1 MNIDFRNEIKSL
13 NVIPINSFG
22 VFVSIK
28 RENIIENYDVH
39 GCIGYWNNDY
49 NNETREL
56 IFEKILDVGYSSTW
70 TDSRAVKMN
79 SIKNILQDSST
90 LYEIDIMLKPLY
102 NVNQNGILNNNVK
115 FNNIDYGLI
124 TEDVKKNKATYLPNV
139 FPNKKWNYIKNRLMS
154 KGSVSGEIHFKAY
167 KIKQYETTLF
177 HFLCN
182 ISLIQKKFIEWINVN
197 YTTFIPFSR
206 NGKNKIIIEHT
217 QYVRNIAT
225 INNVLQF
232 KNKKRKIIENNLD
245 YYYKEFLSNKDKL
258 RQASSFLILCYNKI
272 NNKKYNKQI
281 TTIKTF
287 LFSKINELEP
297 KFEKGEVLISLIYT
311 KKNNSENKLFLKQIK
326 NMYNSINNNPK
337 NNIDDIFELNWHS
350 KFVYHLHLNN
360 INYNS
365 NYPKILKL
373 KILNLLKQTQNKE
386 DLETNYLAVF
396 FESLS
401 SIVHLNKNNINIK
414 NNILYLFS
422 LLMKRYKD
430 SLFYFK
436 NNTSRLD
443 ITGHV
448 LDGIDALKTKTKMK
462 TKTKIKTKTKTKIK
476 TKKK

>member
-13 NVIPINSFG
+13 NIIPINSFG

-28 RENIIENYDVH
+28 RENIIEHYDIH

-56 IFEKILDVGYSSTW
+56 IFQKILDVGYSSTW
-70 TDSRAVKMN
+70 TDSRAIKMN

-102 NVNQNGILNNNVK
+102 NVNQNGILNNNII

-139 FPNKKWNYIKNRLMS
+139 FPNKKWNYIKNRLIS

-167 KIKQYETTLF
+167 KIKQYERTLF
-177 HFLCN
+177 NFLCN

-197 YTTFIPFSR
+197 YRTFIPFLR
-206 NGKNKIIIEHT
+206 NEENKIFIEHT

-232 KNKKRKIIENNLD
+232 KNKKQKIIENNLD

-287 LFSKINELEP
+287 LFSKINELEQQ
-297 KFEKGEVLISLIYT
+297 FEKGEVLISLIYT
-311 KKNNSENKLFLKQIK
+311 NKNKYENTLFLKQIK
-326 NMYNSINNNPK
+326 NMYTSINNNPK
-337 NNIDDIFELNWHS
+337 NNINDIFELNWHC

-365 NYPKILKL
+365 NYPKILTL
-373 KILNLLKQTQNKE
+373 KILKLFKQTQNKE
-386 DLETNYLAVF
+386 DLETNYIAVF

-401 SIVHLNKNNINIK
+401 SIVHLNKNNIDIK

-436 NNTSRLD
+436 NNISRLD

-448 LDGIDALKTKTKMK
+448 LDGIDALKTKNKYK
-462 TKTKIKTKTKTKIK
+462 NK
-476 TKKK
+476 TKKKSLINIV